1 MNEFQTRQPAA
12 FPATSWCLVRGCQ
25 AVDEDLEIRAH
36 LQELVSRYWFPVY
49 SFIYRNWGRNVE
61 QSEDWTQEFFMTFL
75 EKDWIQ
81 SVDADKGRFRT
92 FVLVA
97 LKRFL
102 GNQVQ
107 PLLSIEAL
115 RVENSHFEVPEAAAT
130 DTSTQFDDDW
140 RRAVIET
147 SSRRL
152 RQRCVREKKSIRYE
166 LFAAYDLVT
175 DASERPTYQALAE
188 RFQVSESQVTN
199 GIRWSRLQ
207 LKELILNELRDQV
220 ASEEDLREEAWHL
233 FQIRVGFRDGENRG
247 G

>member
-1 MNEFQTRQPAA
+1 
-12 FPATSWCLVRGCQ
+12 
-25 AVDEDLEIRAH
+25 
-36 LQELVSRYWFPVY
+36 
-49 SFIYRNWGRNVE
+49 
-61 QSEDWTQEFFMTFL
+61 MTFL

-102 GNQVQ
+102 GNQVRAQRARKRSPSQ